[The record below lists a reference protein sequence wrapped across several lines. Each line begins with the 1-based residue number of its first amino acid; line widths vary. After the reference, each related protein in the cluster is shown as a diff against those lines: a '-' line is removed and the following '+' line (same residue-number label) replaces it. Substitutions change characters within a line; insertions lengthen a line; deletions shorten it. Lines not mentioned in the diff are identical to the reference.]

1 MFLTSHV
8 HLSDTKRC
16 HMARPGLHFSAE
28 QQRHIVEAIQR
39 LDVTFPHDN
48 AVFLDEAI
56 DAIQAITRRV
66 YGARRYA
73 QWLAEAGVERRPSN
87 TTLQKAVDRA
97 RARDGASGGPAA
109 DAVEPWPISGVL
121 AEMGT
126 LSSRAARDERDR
138 VASRAIGAPGAGA
151 EWMEARIRAEVAER
165 ALEHEAARNRQL
177 QAAMADL
184 ERRLGEA
191 LATVPAVP
199 PRLTDTTLERLEQT
213 FETVTRL
220 EGAASALAG
229 TERFLRLQNDAVRQ
243 QTQTEADQLRA
254 RIRALDAEVTQLRA
268 QIDAYR
274 RAPERTAPVSRGW
287 VKPSS

>member
-1 MFLTSHV
+1 
-8 HLSDTKRC
+8 
-16 HMARPGLHFSAE
+16 MARPGLHFSAE
-28 QQRHIVEAIQR
+28 QQQRIVEAIRR
-39 LDVTFPHDN
+39 LDVAFPHDN
-48 AVFLDEAI
+48 AVFLDEVIEAV
-56 DAIQAITRRV
+56 QTVTRRV
-66 YGARRYA
+66 YGARRYV
-73 QWLAEAGVERRPSN
+73 QWLTEAGVRRRPSN

-97 RARDGASGGPAA
+97 RGQDDAASGVVV
-109 DAVEPWPISGVL
+109 DAVEPWPIPLVL
-121 AEMGT
+121 AETGT
-126 LSSRAARDERDR
+126 LSATPGHSAREERNR
-138 VASRAIGAPGAGA
+138 IASRAIGAPGAGA

-191 LATVPAVP
+191 LATAPATP
-199 PRLTDTTLERLEQT
+199 PKLTDATLERLEHT
-213 FETVTRL
+213 IDTVARL

-243 QTQTEADQLRA
+243 QTQNEADQLRQ
-254 RIRALDAEVTQLRA
+254 RIRTLEAEVTQLRA

>member
-1 MFLTSHV
+1 MTHLQALLLMRYRRGRSHGR
-8 HLSDTKRC
+8 TQKRV
-16 HMARPGLHFSAE
+16 RL
-28 QQRHIVEAIQR
+28 RHQ
-39 LDVTFPHDN
+39 
-48 AVFLDEAI
+48 
-56 DAIQAITRRV
+56 
-66 YGARRYA
+66 
-73 QWLAEAGVERRPSN
+73 
-87 TTLQKAVDRA
+87 
-97 RARDGASGGPAA
+97 PATPPA
-109 DAVEPWPISGVL
+109 KSV
-121 AEMGT
+121 
-126 LSSRAARDERDR
+126 
-138 VASRAIGAPGAGA
+138 IGWHHGAGA

-191 LATVPAVP
+191 LATAPATP
-199 PRLTDTTLERLEQT
+199 PKLTDETLERLEQT

-243 QTQTEADQLRA
+243 QTQNEADQLRQ
-254 RIRALDAEVTQLRA
+254 RIRTLEAEVTQLRT

-274 RAPERTAPVSRGW
+274 RAPERAAPVSRGW

>member
-1 MFLTSHV
+1 
-8 HLSDTKRC
+8 
-16 HMARPGLHFSAE
+16 MARPGLHFSAE
-28 QQRHIVEAIQR
+28 QQQRIVDAIRR
-39 LDVTFPHDN
+39 LDVAFPHDN
-48 AVFLDEAI
+48 AVFLDEVIEAV
-56 DAIQAITRRV
+56 QAVTRRV
-66 YGARRYA
+66 YGARRYV
-73 QWLAEAGVERRPSN
+73 QWLAEAGVGRRPSN

-97 RARDGASGGPAA
+97 RGRGEPITGAIA
-109 DAVEPWPISGVL
+109 DAAIEPWPIPWAL
-121 AEMGT
+121 AETGT
-126 LSSRAARDERDR
+126 LSVAPGHSAREERER
-138 VASRAIGAPGAGA
+138 IASRAIGAPGAGA

-191 LATVPAVP
+191 LATAPAVP
-199 PRLTDTTLERLEQT
+199 PKLTDATLERLEQT
-213 FETVTRL
+213 METVTRL

-243 QTQTEADQLRA
+243 QTQNEADQLRQ
-254 RIRALDAEVTQLRA
+254 RIRTLEAEVTQLRA

-274 RAPERTAPVSRGW
+274 RAPERVAPVSRGW

>member
-1 MFLTSHV
+1 V
-8 HLSDTKRC
+8 
-16 HMARPGLHFSAE
+16 ARPGLQFSTE
-28 QQRHIVEAIQR
+28 QQQRIVEAVRR
-39 LDVTFPHDN
+39 LDVAFPHDN
-48 AVFLDEAI
+48 AVFLDELI
-56 DAIQAITRRV
+56 DAVQAVTRCV
-66 YGARRYA
+66 YGVRRYV

-87 TTLQKAVDRA
+87 TTIQKAVDRA
-97 RARDGASGGPAA
+97 RRRGETGGGPTPE
-109 DAVEPWPISGVL
+109 AVEPWPIPWAP
-121 AEMGT
+121 AETGT
-126 LSSRAARDERDR
+126 LRPATDQAAREERDR

-191 LATVPAVP
+191 LATAPVIS
-199 PRLTDTTLERLEQT
+199 PRLTDTTLERIEQT
-213 FETVTRL
+213 IETVSRL

-243 QTQTEADQLRA
+243 QTQNEADQLRQ
-254 RIRALDAEVTQLRA
+254 RIRTLEAEVSQLRA

-274 RAPERTAPVSRGW
+274 RAPERAAPVSRGW
-287 VKPSS
+287 VKPSP

>member
-1 MFLTSHV
+1 
-8 HLSDTKRC
+8 
-16 HMARPGLHFSAE
+16 MARPGLHFSSE
-28 QQRHIVEAIQR
+28 QQQRIVEAIRR
-39 LDVTFPHDN
+39 LDVAFPHDN
-48 AVFLDEAI
+48 AVFLDEVIEAVH
-56 DAIQAITRRV
+56 AVTRRV
-66 YGARRYA
+66 YGARRYV
-73 QWLAEAGVERRPSN
+73 QWLAEAGVRRRPSN

-97 RARDGASGGPAA
+97 RGRGDTGAVVA
-109 DAVEPWPISGVL
+109 DAIEPWPIPWAL
-121 AEMGT
+121 AETGT
-126 LSSRAARDERDR
+126 VSPAPGHSAREERNR
-138 VASRAIGAPGAGA
+138 IASRAIGAPGAGA

-191 LATVPAVP
+191 LATAPAAP
-199 PRLTDTTLERLEQT
+199 PKLTDATLERLEQT
-213 FETVTRL
+213 IDTVTRL

-243 QTQTEADQLRA
+243 QTQNEADQLRQ
-254 RIRALDAEVTQLRA
+254 RIRTLEAEVTQLRT

-287 VKPSS
+287 VKPSP

>member
-1 MFLTSHV
+1 
-8 HLSDTKRC
+8 
-16 HMARPGLHFSAE
+16 MARPGLRFSTE
-28 QQRHIVEAIQR
+28 QQQRIVESIRR
-39 LDVTFPHDN
+39 LDVAFPHDN
-48 AVFLDEAI
+48 AVFLDEVIEAVHTV
-56 DAIQAITRRV
+56 TRRV

-73 QWLAEAGVERRPSN
+73 QWLVEAGVSRRPSN

-97 RARDGASGGPAA
+97 RGRGDALGSQGTE
-109 DAVEPWPISGVL
+109 AVEPWPIPWTH

-126 LSSRAARDERDR
+126 HERVSAREERDR

-151 EWMEARIRAEVAER
+151 EWVEARIRAEVAER

-191 LATVPAVP
+191 LAVAPAVP
-199 PRLTDTTLERLEQT
+199 PKLTDTTLERLEQT
-213 FETVTRL
+213 FETVSRL

-243 QTQTEADQLRA
+243 QTQNEAEQLRQ
-254 RIRALDAEVTQLRA
+254 RIRTLEAEVTQLRI

-274 RAPERTAPVSRGW
+274 RAPERSAPVSRGW

>member
-1 MFLTSHV
+1 
-8 HLSDTKRC
+8 
-16 HMARPGLHFSAE
+16 MARPGLYFSAE
-28 QQRHIVEAIQR
+28 QQQRIVEAIRR
-39 LDVTFPHDN
+39 LDIAFPHDN
-48 AVFLDEAI
+48 AVFLDEVIEAV
-56 DAIQAITRRV
+56 QAVTRRI
-66 YGARRYA
+66 YGVRRYV
-73 QWLAEAGVERRPSN
+73 QWLAEAGVRRRPSN

-97 RARDGASGGPAA
+97 QGRGSVANGVAA
-109 DAVEPWPISGVL
+109 DAVETWPIPL
-121 AEMGT
+121 AHAETGT
-126 LSSRAARDERDR
+126 LSARDERNR
-138 VASRAIGAPGAGA
+138 IASRAIGAPGAGA

-191 LATVPAVP
+191 LATAPAVP
-199 PRLTDTTLERLEQT
+199 PKLTDATLERLEQT
-213 FETVTRL
+213 METVTRL

-243 QTQTEADQLRA
+243 QTQNEADQLRQ
-254 RIRALDAEVTQLRA
+254 RIRTLEAEVAQLNA

-274 RAPERTAPVSRGW
+274 RTPERNAPVSRGW

>member
-1 MFLTSHV
+1 
-8 HLSDTKRC
+8 
-16 HMARPGLHFSAE
+16 MARPGLHFSPE
-28 QQRHIVEAIQR
+28 QQQRIVEAIRR
-39 LDVTFPHDN
+39 LDVAFPHDN
-48 AVFLDEAI
+48 AVFLDEVIEAI
-56 DAIQAITRRV
+56 HSVTRRV
-66 YGARRYA
+66 YGARRYG
-73 QWLAEAGVERRPSN
+73 QWLVEAGVSRRPSN

-97 RARDGASGGPAA
+97 RGRGNALGGPATE
-109 DAVEPWPISGVL
+109 AVEPWPIPWVD

-126 LSSRAARDERDR
+126 HERVSARDERDR

-191 LATVPAVP
+191 LAATPAIP
-199 PRLTDTTLERLEQT
+199 PNLTDTTLERLEKT
-213 FETVTRL
+213 FETVSRL

-243 QTQTEADQLRA
+243 QTQNEAEQLRQ
-254 RIRALDAEVTQLRA
+254 RIRTLEAEVTQLRA

-274 RAPERTAPVSRGW
+274 RAPERTAPALRGW

>member
-1 MFLTSHV
+1 
-8 HLSDTKRC
+8 
-16 HMARPGLHFSAE
+16 MARPGLHFSTE
-28 QQRHIVEAIQR
+28 QQLRIVEAIRR
-39 LDVTFPHDN
+39 LDVAFPHDN
-48 AVFLDEAI
+48 AVFLDEVI
-56 DAIQAITRRV
+56 EEVQAVTRRV
-66 YGARRYA
+66 YGARRYV
-73 QWLAEAGVERRPSN
+73 QWLAEAGVRRRPSN

-97 RARDGASGGPAA
+97 RGRNEATSGVAI
-109 DAVEPWPISGVL
+109 DAVEPWPIPLSL
-121 AEMGT
+121 AETGT
-126 LSSRAARDERDR
+126 LSAAGHSAREERNR
-138 VASRAIGAPGAGA
+138 IASRAIGAPGAGA

-191 LATVPAVP
+191 LATAPVTP
-199 PRLTDTTLERLEQT
+199 PKLTDATLERLEQT
-213 FETVTRL
+213 IDTVTRL

-243 QTQTEADQLRA
+243 QTQNEADQLRQ
-254 RIRALDAEVTQLRA
+254 RIRTLEAEVTQLRA

>member
-1 MFLTSHV
+1 
-8 HLSDTKRC
+8 
-16 HMARPGLHFSAE
+16 MARPGLHFSTE
-28 QQRHIVEAIQR
+28 QQQRIVEAIRR
-39 LDVTFPHDN
+39 LDIAFPHNN
-48 AVFLDEAI
+48 AVFLDEVI
-56 DAIQAITRRV
+56 DAVHVVTRRI

-73 QWLAEAGVERRPSN
+73 QWLADAGVHRRPSN

-97 RARDGASGGPAA
+97 RAREDMGGLATE
-109 DAVEPWPISGVL
+109 AVEAWPIPWAP

-126 LSSRAARDERDR
+126 LAAGSAREARDR
-138 VASRAIGAPGAGA
+138 VASRSIGAPGAGG

-191 LATVPAVP
+191 LATAPVVP
-199 PRLTDTTLERLEQT
+199 PKLTDTTLERLEQT
-213 FETVTRL
+213 METVSRL

-243 QTQTEADQLRA
+243 QTQNEADQLRQ
-254 RIRALDAEVTQLRA
+254 RIRTLEAEVTQLHA

-274 RAPERTAPVSRGW
+274 RAPERTAAPVSRGW

>member
-1 MFLTSHV
+1 
-8 HLSDTKRC
+8 
-16 HMARPGLHFSAE
+16 MARPGLHFSTE
-28 QQRHIVEAIQR
+28 QQQRIVEAIRR
-39 LDVTFPHDN
+39 LDAAFPHDN
-48 AVFLDEAI
+48 AVFLDEVIEAV
-56 DAIQAITRRV
+56 QSITRRV
-66 YGARRYA
+66 YGARRYV
-73 QWLAEAGVERRPSN
+73 QWLAEAGVHRRPSN

-97 RARDGASGGPAA
+97 RGRSEAASDVAA
-109 DAVEPWPISGVL
+109 DAVEPWPIPWEH
-121 AEMGT
+121 AETGT
-126 LSSRAARDERDR
+126 LSATPGHSMREVRDR
-138 VASRAIGAPGAGA
+138 IASRAIGAPGAGA

-191 LATVPAVP
+191 LATAPATP
-199 PRLTDTTLERLEQT
+199 PKLTDAMLERLEQT
-213 FETVTRL
+213 IDTVTRL

-243 QTQTEADQLRA
+243 QTQNEADQLRQ
-254 RIRALDAEVTQLRA
+254 RIRALEAEVAQLRT

>member
-1 MFLTSHV
+1 MS
-8 HLSDTKRC
+8 
-16 HMARPGLHFSAE
+16 RPGLHFSPE
-28 QQRHIVEAIQR
+28 QQLRIVDAIQR
-39 LDVTFPHDN
+39 LDVAFPHDN
-48 AVFLDEAI
+48 AVFLDEVIEAVH
-56 DAIQAITRRV
+56 AVTRRV

-73 QWLAEAGVERRPSN
+73 QWLAEAGVQRRPSN

-97 RARDGASGGPAA
+97 RGRGDTSAGS
-109 DAVEPWPISGVL
+109 AVEAVSPWPIPWTL
-121 AEMGT
+121 AETGT
-126 LSSRAARDERDR
+126 LPAPTGHSAREERDR

-191 LATVPAVP
+191 LATAPATP
-199 PRLTDTTLERLEQT
+199 PKLTDATLERLEQT
-213 FETVTRL
+213 FETVARL

-243 QTQTEADQLRA
+243 QTQTEADQLRQ
-254 RIRALDAEVTQLRA
+254 RIRTLEAEVTQLRT

-274 RAPERTAPVSRGW
+274 RVPERSAPVSRGW

>member
-1 MFLTSHV
+1 
-8 HLSDTKRC
+8 
-16 HMARPGLHFSAE
+16 MARPGLHFSTE
-28 QQRHIVEAIQR
+28 QQQRIVEAIQR
-39 LDVTFPHDN
+39 LDVAFPHDN
-48 AVFLDEAI
+48 AVFLDEVIEAVLTV
-56 DAIQAITRRV
+56 TRRV

-73 QWLAEAGVERRPSN
+73 QWLVEAGVRRRPSN

-97 RARDGASGGPAA
+97 RGRSDTPSSLATE
-109 DAVEPWPISGVL
+109 AVEPWPIPWPH

-126 LSSRAARDERDR
+126 LEQVSARRERDR

-191 LATVPAVP
+191 LAVAPAVP
-199 PRLTDTTLERLEQT
+199 PKLTDTTLERLEQT
-213 FETVTRL
+213 FETVSRL

-243 QTQTEADQLRA
+243 QTQTEAEQLRL
-254 RIRALDAEVTQLRA
+254 RIRTLEAEVTQLRA

-274 RAPERTAPVSRGW
+274 RVPERTAPVSRGW